1 MICPNCQIEN
11 PEDSNF
17 CRKCATPFIRP
28 EDKLSISQ
36 AETLLAPIKK
46 LERGSIFAER
56 YEVVEELGK
65 GGMGI
70 VYKVFDKKIK
80 EIVALKLIKPE
91 IDSDAKMIDRF
102 RNEIKLARK
111 ISHRNVC
118 RMYDLGEE
126 GESHFITME
135 YVPGENLKSFIR
147 RSEKLTIGK
156 AISIAN
162 QVSEGLSEAHSL
174 GVVHRDL
181 KPQNIMID
189 KKGNARIMDYG
200 LARSLQTEGITGT
213 GFIIGTPEYMS
224 PEQVDGQ
231 ETDQRTDIYA
241 LGVILYEMVT
251 GSLPFK
257 GETPLSIAVKHKTDI
272 PRNPREIDS
281 QISEAL
287 SHLILKCMEKDKE
300 KRYQTADEL
309 RSELKNIEKGIST
322 AERIV
327 PESKPPISKGRAEAF
342 FNKKLLVPVF
352 VLSVLGMMFII
363 VWRLIPQKEE
373 AAPQKEAIKV
383 AKPPVPPE
391 VKIVTPEIKK
401 GIPKEI
407 QDLLKIPKGETSDD
421 MKLATKIIGLLAPEI
436 TKFIKKE
443 DLEKAESAME
453 KMKTMLPTEGP
464 YLDLWKQIDEK
475 IKEGKKYEEEGQ
487 VEEAQKSYEEGQ
499 TQMKKLLD
507 LVKDKEAADSLRK
520 MTNDTKQ
527 QVIETQPSRR
537 ENLLY
542 RAAVAKE
549 KDAVDAY
556 NKNDFAGAKT
566 LYKIL
571 LRLFNLSMYC
581 SGDKECIE
589 ILQKSIGTTKKE
601 AEDINAVQLAP
612 WYYERAKENEG
623 RANTFLE
630 KKEYG
635 KAIEYYIQA
644 AFLYEKAIEKA
655 TSLNAH

>member
-17 CRKCATPFIRP
+17 CRKCATSFIRP

-36 AETLLAPIKK
+36 AKTLLVPIKK

-281 QISEAL
+281 QIPEAL
-287 SHLILKCMEKDKE
+287 SHLILKCMEKGKE

-327 PESKPPISKGRAEAF
+327 PERKPPVSKGRAEAF

-383 AKPPVPPE
+383 AKLPVPPE
-391 VKIVTPEIKK
+391 VKVVIPEIKK

-421 MKLATKIIGLLAPEI
+421 MKLATKIIEQLAPEVI
-436 TKFIKKE
+436 KFIKKE
-443 DLEKAESAME
+443 DLKIAESAME

-475 IKEGKKYEEEGQ
+475 IKEGKKYEEEGKI
-487 VEEAQKSYEEGQ
+487 EEAQKSYEEGQ
-499 TQMKKLLD
+499 TQMKELLD
-507 LVKDKEAADSLRK
+507 LVKDKEAADALRK

-589 ILQKSIGTTKKE
+589 ILQKSIGATKKE
-601 AEDINAVQLAP
+601 AEDINAAQLAP
-612 WYYERAKENEG
+612 WYYERAKENEV